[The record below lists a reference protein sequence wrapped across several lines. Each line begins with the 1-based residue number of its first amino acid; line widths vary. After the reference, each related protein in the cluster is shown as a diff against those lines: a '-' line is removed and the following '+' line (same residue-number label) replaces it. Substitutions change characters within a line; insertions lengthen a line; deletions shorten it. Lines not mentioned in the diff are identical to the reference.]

1 METKRK
7 NTNVPVIIDF
17 DGTCVTHDYPEV
29 GKNIGAQKVLKE
41 LVAAGCKLILFTMRD
56 KEQLDDA
63 VKWFQDNDIELWG
76 VQSNPTQKKWTTSPK
91 AYGKI
96 YIDDAALGCPVI
108 LNEEVHHRAFV
119 DWVRVRKELVKRG
132 ILSDD

>member
-1 METKRK
+1 MPRPTPIC
-7 NTNVPVIIDF
+7 VDF

-41 LVAAGCKLILFTMRD
+41 LTEANCKLILFTMRD
-56 KEQLDDA
+56 GKQLQDA
-63 VKWFQDNDIELWG
+63 VDWFQKNDIELWG
-76 VQSNPTQKKWTTSPK
+76 IQANPTQKSWTQSPK

-108 LNEEVHHRAFV
+108 HNTEIHDRAFV
-119 DWVRVRKELVKRG
+119 DWDAVREDLVKRE
-132 ILSDD
+132 ILSDG